1 MKFVVALVLSTFAFS
16 ALAQKHMVNFDAG
29 EIYGALNWNTEKSK
43 GEDAAES
50 KSSVLS
56 VNYAYTLLPYL
67 QVGGKLNYSQMKF
80 SDNTNDEGYGL
91 QLGAIYNHGS
101 DIRSSYYASLYL
113 GMQWDN
119 GYGSD
124 NHFHDEEV
132 STTVAVG
139 KRFPLSFVN
148 LENVVYSPE
157 ISWNQTTPTKSSN
170 TQWEQDLSIKFL
182 NFSVFF

>member
-16 ALAQKHMVNFDAG
+16 ALAQKHMVNFDLG
-29 EIYGALNWNTEKSK
+29 EVYGALTWSKSK
-43 GEDAAES
+43 EKGESVNEDRTR
-50 KSSVLS
+50 VLS

-67 QVGGKLNYSQMKF
+67 QVGGKVNYGINSA
-80 SDNTNDEGYGL
+80 SDSSSEDYGF
-91 QLGAIYNHGS
+91 QVGAIYNHGA

-119 GYGSD
+119 NYGS
-124 NHFHDEEV
+124 FHSHGEEV

-157 ISWNQTTPTKSSN
+157 ISWNQTTPTKSSDI
-170 TQWEQDLSIKFL
+170 QWEQDLSIKFL